1 MLTLLHCILQI
12 FIGANMVQLSFL
24 PPPSLNQP
32 IESNKKDQKMC
43 FSYTFKKTNF
53 DVPA

>member
-1 MLTLLHCILQI
+1 MLILLHCTLQI
-12 FIGANMVQLSFL
+12 FIGANVVQLCFL
-24 PPPSLNQP
+24 PPPSLNQA

-43 FSYTFKKTNF
+43 FSHTFEKTNF